1 MNRLRELREEKDISL
16 YHLSND
22 LQTKYSFK
30 VGKASLN
37 NYEREIQIPKPDTRA
52 ILADYFGVPVPYIMS
67 ISTDLSENEIVISK
81 QEYERLK
88 AIEAKFNQV
97 RDLIN

>member
-1 MNRLRELREEKDISL
+1 MNRLRELREEAGLSL
-16 YHLSND
+16 RELG
-22 LQTKYSFK
+22 KK
-30 VGKASLN
+30 VEMNASVLG
-37 NYEREIQIPKPDTRA
+37 NYERGDRQPKTEIRDE
-52 ILADYFGVPVPYIMS
+52 LAAFFKVSTPYIMG

-97 RDLIN
+97 KDLVAN